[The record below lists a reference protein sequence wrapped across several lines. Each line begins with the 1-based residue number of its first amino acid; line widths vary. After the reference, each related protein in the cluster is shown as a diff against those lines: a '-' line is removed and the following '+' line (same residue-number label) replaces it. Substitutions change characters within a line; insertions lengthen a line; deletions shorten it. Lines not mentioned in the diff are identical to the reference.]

1 MTTSV
6 RIGITA
12 PDATTAFALEKR
24 LRHLRPTSV
33 GHSDAWV
40 VELEDDEDRHDE
52 IVAAVRHWLRDID
65 LESTEIH
72 VDSAV
77 EQIEQEERPLAA
89 LGSEYDAGP
98 VLTHE
103 P

>member
-1 MTTSV
+1 MTASV

-12 PDATTAFALEKR
+12 PDATSAFALEKR
-24 LRHLRPTSV
+24 LSHLRPTSV
-33 GHSDAWV
+33 GHSDAWI

-52 IVAAVRHWLRDID
+52 IVAAVRHWLCDID
-65 LESTEIH
+65 LESTELH
-72 VDSAV
+72 VNGAV
-77 EQIEQEERPLAA
+77 EQIEQVERPLAM
-89 LGSEYDAGP
+89 LGSEYDVGP